1 MPTQSINLLSW
12 KAKGFAADPVT
23 KVSGTDGLLLYRCW
37 GGWSSKELPAATRDG
52 YFCLTKPAS
61 VFEAELKY
69 NIADWGNAVRFV
81 STFRLKPGFA
91 YFEGPV
97 ANAPGDLS
105 ISSLQILVPAP
116 VGVKVALLKREV
128 LKQDVSVVQAS
139 TPWLS

>member
-1 MPTQSINLLSW
+1 MSAQSNNLLDW
-12 KAKGFAADPVT
+12 KAKGFAADPVA
-23 KVSGTDGLLLYRCW
+23 KVCGQHGLLLYRCW
-37 GGWSSKELPAATRDG
+37 GGWSSKELPPAIKDG

-69 NIADWGNAVRFV
+69 NIADWGNAIRFV

-105 ISSLQILVPAP
+105 ISALQILVPAP
-116 VGVKVALLKREV
+116 VGVKVARLAREV
-128 LKQDVSVVQAS
+128 LKQDVSVVQAG